1 MKNRIARAAL
11 SLTLAAAM
19 TVGSVIPA
27 YAGASTDPNASAER
41 EATNAQISQSAA
53 TEGMVLLDNES
64 GVLPMA
70 KSGNVALFGAGVY
83 ATVKGGTGSG
93 DVYLKDGANIDV
105 EQGFEDAGLFAEALP
120 PVFPPALGVAEPP
133 LFASA
138 AVLSGSPVAGSV
150 GVSGVTEESPGVTSP
165 ESLLPFEPP
174 LPFEAD
180 DAGAYFA
187 ASTFASA
194 SLFVPR
200 TDETQT
206 ATTQRKAV
214 MHVTTVFFIYI
225 TPVFLNTYFS
235 PKSLKISMP

>member
-1 MKNRIARAAL
+1 MF
-11 SLTLAAAM
+11 
-19 TVGSVIPA
+19 VE
-27 YAGASTDPNASAER
+27 DPPLE
-41 EATNAQISQSAA
+41 
-53 TEGMVLLDNES
+53 
-64 GVLPMA
+64 
-70 KSGNVALFGAGVY
+70 
-83 ATVKGGTGSG
+83 
-93 DVYLKDGANIDV
+93 
-105 EQGFEDAGLFAEALP
+105 
-120 PVFPPALGVAEPP
+120 FPPALGVAEPP

-165 ESLLPFEPP
+165 EPLSTIEPP

-200 TDETQT
+200 TDEMQT

-214 MHVTTVFFIYI
+214 MQVTNVFFMYIPPKIY
-225 TPVFLNTYFS
+225 F
-235 PKSLKISMP
+235 